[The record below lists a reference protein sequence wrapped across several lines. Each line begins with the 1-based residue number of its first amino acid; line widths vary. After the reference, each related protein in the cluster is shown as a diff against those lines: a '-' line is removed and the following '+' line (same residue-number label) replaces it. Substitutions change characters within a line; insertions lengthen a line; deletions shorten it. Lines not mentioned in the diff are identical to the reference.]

1 MWIGIS
7 WHNGF
12 ERMISQDMMIVI
24 SQIKIDEMFIDQ
36 RINTMIIGE
45 KMIVRMSTRG
55 IVVTIMTLTIHQGMI
70 EMIDALTKVI
80 DIMMIGDPMT

>member
-1 MWIGIS
+1 MMIAKMIGIGRCTS
-7 WHNGF
+7 F
-12 ERMISQDMMIVI
+12 RTMIGQDMMIVI

-55 IVVTIMTLTIHQGMI
+55 IIVTIMTGAIHQGMR
-70 EMIDALTKVI
+70 EMIDVLT
-80 DIMMIGDPMT
+80 